1 MYIIEFNFELDVSI
15 FTNRPK
21 LKSSISPQIA
31 SRLWQVY
38 PVISDNSVYNNLANT
53 ICKSNA
59 YSVLKAK
66 TKVILLLN
74 STIAQGFNE
83 NLTGKI
89 LSEKSKKFAVG
100 AIVAAVVIC
109 IVQLI
114 APFAQN
120 LITK

>member
-31 SRLWQVY
+31 SRLWQAY

-59 YSVLKAK
+59 YSILKIWIVCFLSTITQCLMNALQVK
-66 TKVILLLN
+66 YCQRIVTSFAIGTISLLL
-74 STIAQGFNE
+74 
-83 NLTGKI
+83 L
-89 LSEKSKKFAVG
+89 
-100 AIVAAVVIC
+100 
-109 IVQLI
+109 
-114 APFAQN
+114 
-120 LITK
+120 